1 MDGPI
6 SEQPTA
12 PAQPAPQIAV
22 ARHDGKQ
29 GAFAPSPI
37 ALALTGIFMGCILD
51 AMIKHLGA
59 SYSVILVAFMR
70 YFFGTLI
77 AGAAVLTLKKK
88 FPNARGIRSHA
99 LRAIALTGSATL
111 FFYSLQLLPIAEAT
125 VLIFCAPLMVAPL
138 GRWILKEK
146 LRPFAMGGLVLGFI
160 GVIIAVQGTPPGEE
174 SAQRL
179 TGILAGVGASALY
192 ALSIVLLRQLA
203 QKDDVLVTAFF
214 GNVFPALYLLL
225 PALFLGVA
233 PKLADIP
240 AFAFTG
246 LAGFTLWFMLTT
258 AYSRAP
264 VQRLAATEYTAL
276 IWSALLGYFFFAETP
291 RLQLW
296 IGAVVVVLAV
306 MVAAWDGK
314 RADLPPAGA

>member
-1 MDGPI
+1 M
-6 SEQPTA
+6 
-12 PAQPAPQIAV
+12 
-22 ARHDGKQ
+22 
-29 GAFAPSPI
+29 
-37 ALALTGIFMGCILD
+37 LALVGIFMGCILD

-70 YFFGTLI
+70 YLFGTLI
-77 AGAAVLTLKKK
+77 AGTAVIALRKKL
-88 FPNARGIRSHA
+88 PNAKGIRAHA
-99 LRAIALTGSATL
+99 IRAIALTGSATL
-111 FFYSLQLLPIAEAT
+111 FFYSLQKLPIAEAT

-146 LRPFAMGGLVLGFI
+146 LRPFAMAGLVLGFI
-160 GVIIAVQGTPPGEE
+160 GVIIAVQGTPPGAETTE
-174 SAQRL
+174 RL
-179 TGILAGVGASALY
+179 YGILAGVSASTLY

-214 GNVFPALYLLL
+214 GNIFPALYLLIPTL
-225 PALFLGVA
+225 ILGGA
-233 PKLADIP
+233 PRLADIP

-246 LAGFTLWFMLTT
+246 LAGFTLWFMLTH

-276 IWSALLGYFFFAETP
+276 IWSALLGYFFFSEVP
-291 RLQLW
+291 RIQLW
-296 IGAVVVVLAV
+296 IGAVLVVLAV

-314 RADLPPAGA
+314 RADLPPAPG

>member
-1 MDGPI
+1 MDGPAGELPDAKTR
-6 SEQPTA
+6 SA
-12 PAQPAPQIAV
+12 PAAASE
-22 ARHDGKQ
+22 R
-29 GAFAPSPI
+29 AFAPSPI
-37 ALALTGIFMGCILD
+37 ALALAGVFMGCLLD
-51 AMIKHLGA
+51 AMIKHLSA

-77 AGAAVLTLKKK
+77 AGAAVFGLKRK
-88 FPNARGIRSHA
+88 FPDARGIRSHA
-99 LRAIALTGSATL
+99 IRAIALTGSATL
-111 FFYSLQLLPIAEAT
+111 FFYALQTLPIAEAT
-125 VLIFCAPLMVAPL
+125 VLIFCAPLFIAPL

-146 LRPFAMGGLVLGFI
+146 LRPFAMAGLALGFV
-160 GVIIAVQGTPPGEE
+160 GVIIAVQGAPPGAET
-174 SAQRL
+174 STRL
-179 TGILAGVGASALY
+179 YGILAGVSAAGLY

-214 GNVFPALYLLL
+214 GNFFPALYLLIPTL
-225 PALFLGVA
+225 ILGVA
-233 PKLADIP
+233 PKVADLP
-240 AFAFTG
+240 GFAFTG
-246 LAGFTLWFMLTT
+246 LVGFGLWFMLTT

-314 RADLPPAGA
+314 RADLPPATG